1 MTRNFL
7 AILLAFGALAFG
19 PPAQA
24 GNAPD
29 TERSKIERS
38 CFDGNQNACLSAGR
52 IFARL
57 SGEERAIKAREMFAQ
72 GCDLGNAQAC
82 HLLVPMLL
90 EGRGGPQELV
100 IAAQISG
107 ILCEAGSGQ
116 GCSWQAN
123 VLARVA
129 TLGGKIDPAKL
140 TVARKL
146 YLQACDMGA
155 MDACGQ
161 AGALLATGTGG
172 PSDPKSGYTLLERAC
187 AAEQWQACA
196 NIGVMARDGLAHD
209 ADEASARRYLKMAC
223 DGKIA
228 TACNDLGIMWMQLAD
243 RGEGESWRE
252 PALGAFTAACDGLD
266 GAGCSNAARQLREGR
281 GVPQNLEGAYDLALK
296 GCNHK
301 SGGACFIAA
310 DMRMA
315 GEGVALDRRI
325 AANLAR
331 KACDLGYAPGCGTL
345 SGLSASD

>member
-1 MTRNFL
+1 MMRYFL
-7 AILLAFGALAFG
+7 ATLLAFGALAFG
-19 PPAQA
+19 SAAQA
-24 GNAPD
+24 GDSPD
-29 TERSKIERS
+29 SQRSRIEQS
-38 CFDGNQNACLSAGR
+38 CYDGNQDACLSAGR
-52 IFARL
+52 TFARL

-90 EGRGGPQELV
+90 DGRGGSQELV

-123 VLARVA
+123 VFARTA
-129 TLGGKIDPAKL
+129 NLGGKIDPAKL
-140 TVARKL
+140 TAARKL
-146 YLQACDMGA
+146 YLQGCEMGA

-209 ADEASARRYLKMAC
+209 ADEASARRYFKLAC
-223 DGKIA
+223 DGEIA
-228 TACNDLGIMWMQLAD
+228 TACNDLGIMWMQMAD

-252 PALGAFTAACDGLD
+252 PALAAFTAACDGLD

-281 GVPQNLEGAYDLALK
+281 GVPQDPEGAYDLALK

-315 GEGVALDRRI
+315 GEGVEVDRRI
-325 AANLAR
+325 ATNLAR
-331 KACDLGYAPGCGTL
+331 RACDLGHTPGCGL
-345 SGLSASD
+345 LGDQPASD

>member
-1 MTRNFL
+1 MIRSFW
-7 AILLAFGALAFG
+7 AILLAFGALAFTSA
-19 PPAQA
+19 AQA
-24 GNAPD
+24 ENAP
-29 TERSKIERS
+29 TSQRSKTEQS
-38 CFDGNQNACLSAGR
+38 CFDGDEDACLSAGR

-72 GCDLGNAQAC
+72 GCELGNAQAC
-82 HLLVPMLL
+82 HLLIPMLL
-90 EGRGGPQELV
+90 EGRGGPPELV
-100 IAAQISG
+100 VAAQISN

-123 VLARVA
+123 VLARTA
-129 TLGGKIDPAKL
+129 TWGGEVDPAKL
-140 TVARKL
+140 TAARKL
-146 YLQACDMGA
+146 YLQGCEMGA

-172 PSDPKSGYTLLERAC
+172 PPDPKSGYTLLDRAC

-209 ADEASARRYLKMAC
+209 ADEASARRYFRLAC
-223 DGKIA
+223 DGEIA
-228 TACNDLGIMWMQLAD
+228 TACNDLGIMWMQMAD

-252 PALGAFTAACDGLD
+252 PALRAFTAACDELD

-281 GVPQNLEGAYDLALK
+281 GVPQDLQSAYDLALK
-296 GCNHK
+296 GCNHN

-310 DMRMA
+310 DMRLA
-315 GEGVALDRRI
+315 GEGVEVDRRI

-331 KACDLGYAPGCGTL
+331 RACDLEHAPGCSL
-345 SGLSASD
+345 LADQSASD